1 MGNMNINKTLKL
13 LQSGKKV
20 KYISKYLPVKCR
32 KYYKR
37 WSAMGTK
44 RRDYYGFVV
53 GCWEEE
59 KKELRK
65 ASKTR
70 RHFCWILKD
79 EEAFVQESWA
89 EKGM

>member
-44 RRDYYGFVV
+44 RRDYYGLLWAVL
-53 GCWEEE
+53 GRGKEGI
-59 KKELRK
+59 KK
-65 ASKTR
+65 S
-70 RHFCWILKD
+70 FKD
-79 EEAFVQESWA
+79 EEAFLLDFE
-89 EKGM
+89 G